1 MKYSTSTKILV
12 NGIEILY
19 IDIPGV
25 TTFDLAIGIRSGYR
39 FANRDNPD
47 LYELPHILEHMV
59 FDGSRHYP
67 DYDSL
72 ESAFTVGGGTWN
84 GMTNPYLNL
93 FPFHNR
99 AKNAPSV
106 IDAALD
112 CVLFPKLTKQSFDEE
127 MGVILSELE
136 QGFGDFATNAADYAQ
151 QMITPDYATSTDIQ
165 VARLEN
171 VTLEAVKAYHKKY
184 YTLKNMRIVIAADF
198 KVCSKA
204 AIEKQILKTTH
215 DAKLGKQQPFPA
227 FAVAPAKPDEVRSEQ
242 ISKGVE
248 ETIAS
253 FQFFKEGEL
262 GLKLRSE
269 LQLFV
274 FLASSMK
281 SYSVNHVLRKKGL
294 IYGLELETMQSQEG
308 YNIELSISA
317 GNDKFA
323 DVYAYTLG
331 QLRDFAKNG
340 ITEKQFTAAK
350 QEYIDSFEDAEAS
363 TDGIVGWYS
372 LDFLMDEPVVTV
384 TELQRVFAKITQ
396 KEMLTSVADL
406 LQYDT
411 LRAAVFSAKPIRA
424 ATVISVLT
432 TEILKKGKV
441 ADEKL
446 IEENAF
452 GVSTVD
458 FFYKKIV
465 AIFIAV
471 FVFVYAS
478 SLLTGIPD
486 FADTLL
492 AKVTQGVGIFPLI
505 SGPLLYS
512 IFLASALFVYQGYQL
527 RKSMMQMTS
536 VLMLLTGTLVL
547 LMLDPV
553 ESLFASPYLAVQ
565 IHAAL
570 SVSLPLLVWVVALV
584 SYVRS
589 RQPMKKGSGVK

>member
-1 MKYSTSTKILV
+1 MKYSTATKTLQ

-19 IDIPGV
+19 IDVPGV
-25 TTFDLAIGIRSGYR
+25 TTFDLAVGIRSGYR
-39 FANRDNPD
+39 FANRDNAE

-59 FDGSRHYP
+59 FDGSRHYA

-99 AKNAPSV
+99 AKNALSV

-112 CVLFPKLTKQSFDEE
+112 CVLFPKLTEQSFDEE

-136 QGFGDFATNAADYAQ
+136 QGFGDFASNAAAYAQ
-151 QMITPDYATSTDIQ
+151 QLITPDYATSTDIQ

-171 VTLEAVKAYHKKY
+171 ITLDAVKAYHKKY
-184 YTLKNMRIVIAADF
+184 YTLKNMRIVVATDF
-198 KVCSKA
+198 KACSKA

-215 DAKLGKQQPFPA
+215 DAKPGKQQPFPA
-227 FAVAPAKPDEVRSEQ
+227 FTVAPAKPDEVRSEQ

-262 GLKLRSE
+262 GLKLSSE

-317 GNDKFA
+317 NNDKFA

-340 ITEKQFTAAK
+340 ITEKQFIAAK

-372 LDFLMDEPVVTV
+372 LDFLMDEPVATV
-384 TELQRVFAKITQ
+384 AELQQVFAKITQ
-396 KEMLTSVADL
+396 KEMLASVAEL

-411 LRAAVFSAKPIRA
+411 LRAAVFSAKPVRA
-424 ATVISVLT
+424 ATAISVLT

-441 ADEKL
+441 VDEKL

-452 GVSTVD
+452 GVSTID

-471 FVFVYAS
+471 FVVVYAS
-478 SLLTGIPD
+478 PLLTGIPN
-486 FADTLL
+486 FADTFL
-492 AKVTQGVGIFPLI
+492 AEVTQDVDTFSLI
-505 SGPLLYS
+505 GTSLLYS

-527 RKSMMQMTS
+527 RKSIMQMTS
-536 VLMLLTGTLVL
+536 VLALLTGALIL
-547 LMLDPV
+547 LTLDPV
-553 ESLFASPYLAVQ
+553 ESLLTSSQIAVQ
-565 IHAAL
+565 LHAAL
-570 SVSLPLLVWVVALV
+570 SVGLPLAVWVAAVV

-589 RQPMKKGSGVK
+589 QRSMKKGRGAM